1 MKNTKLLARLS
12 ILLLLSTI
20 SYAQPPLV
28 VNLPDTTAQ
37 SGDTLLINLTTR
49 QFSKIVSMQFS
60 INWDATVIQYI
71 ASQPGDLPFIAIGP
85 TDAANGNLRVSWFDV
100 EAEGQTLPNG
110 STLIQLKFFVNG
122 SDGDYTD
129 LSISD
134 TPIDIQIFKATDVP
148 DSFEEIELQ
157 QESGSVTV
165 GTGFLVNFNITNV
178 ACFGANTGA
187 IATTIANAPQ
197 GAVIS
202 WTGPDGFLSQ
212 NEDLA
217 NLKAGNYNL
226 KITNGNETLLDTT
239 LVVAQFSSS
248 ALVIDT
254 IATMNTGCAQAT
266 GTATVAVQGG
276 EIPYTFSIGG
286 NFGSNNQFTNLAAGN
301 YTLRVRDAANCEV
314 ADTFEILAADAP
326 QISLEDTLFICQG
339 ESLLLD
345 AGVFSTYA
353 WSTGATT
360 RSIMVA
366 STGTYRVT
374 VTDAQNCSATDTIAV
389 LSGSDFQIKI
399 ENEILGFCPGASIQL
414 LISGAETYEW
424 IDTSNTL
431 NDLTIPNP
439 TARPRATTTY
449 TVIGATACGVDSLQ
463 VSVFE
468 FASEATAGPDTC
480 IIPGT
485 ALQLYASG
493 GVTYF
498 WFLSEYSVSDSRIP
512 NPVTQPEDSTAYFVM
527 ITDANGCEKLD
538 TLIVTVGGNPLDIE
552 APNLITPN
560 GDGKNDELK
569 FGDLT
574 KYGVNSLRVYN
585 RWGQLLYEKINYQ
598 TDEERFDGTH
608 KGKPLPAGN
617 YYYVLG
623 FRNGE
628 LKQTLTILRE

>member
-254 IATMNTGCAQAT
+254 IATMNTDCAQAT

-493 GVTYF
+493 GVAYF

>member
-1 MKNTKLLARLS
+1 MKKTKLLASLS

-20 SYAQPPLV
+20 SYAQTSLV

-37 SGDTLLINLTTR
+37 TGDTLLINLTTR

-60 INWDATVIQYI
+60 INWDATVIQYV
-71 ASQPGDLPFIAIGP
+71 AVQPDDLPFIAIGSA
-85 TDAANGNLRVSWFDV
+85 DAANGNLRVSWFDI
-100 EAEGQTLPNG
+100 EGKGQTLPDG
-110 STLIQLKFFVNG
+110 SALIQLKFFVNG

-134 TPIDIQIFKATDVP
+134 TPVDIQIFKATDVP
-148 DSFEEIELQ
+148 DSFEEIALQ
-157 QESGSVTV
+157 QEAGSVTV
-165 GTGFLVNFNITNV
+165 GTGFLVNFNLTDV
-178 ACFGANTGA
+178 ACFGGNTGA
-187 IATTIANAPQ
+187 IATAIANAPP
-197 GAVIS
+197 GAVIA
-202 WTGPDGFLSQ
+202 WRGPNGFTSQ
-212 NEDLA
+212 NEDLSDLA
-217 NLKAGNYNL
+217 AGNYTL
-226 KITNGNETLLDTT
+226 KITNGSETLLDTT
-239 LVVAQFSSS
+239 LVLAQPST

-254 IATMNTGCAQAT
+254 IAKTNTGCAQAT
-266 GTATVAVQGG
+266 GAAIATVQGG
-276 EIPYTFSIGG
+276 EMPYSFSIGG
-286 NFGSNNQFTNLAAGN
+286 NFGSSNQFNNLAAGN
-301 YTLRVRDAANCEV
+301 YVLRVRDAANCEV
-314 ADTFEILAADAP
+314 MDTFEILAADAP

-345 AGVFSTYA
+345 AGAFSTYA
-353 WSTGATT
+353 WSTGAAT
-360 RSIMVA
+360 RSITV
-366 STGTYRVT
+366 STTGIYRVT
-374 VTDAQNCSATDTIAV
+374 VTDAQDCSAADTVVI
-389 LSGSDFQIKI
+389 LSGVDFQLII
-399 ENEILGFCPGASIQL
+399 ENETLGFCPGEAIQL
-414 LISGAETYEW
+414 LVSGAETYEW

-439 TARPRATTTY
+439 TARPRATTSY
-449 TVIGATACGVDSLQ
+449 TVIGSTACGVDSMQ
-463 VSVFE
+463 VSVFQ
-468 FASEATAGPDTC
+468 FNSEATAGPDTC
-480 IIPGT
+480 IIPGVE
-485 ALQLYASG
+485 LQLYASG
-493 GVTYF
+493 GVAYF
-498 WFLSEYSVSDSRIP
+498 WFLSEYPVSDSRIP

-598 TDEERFDGTH
+598 SDEDRFDGTH

-617 YYYVLG
+617 YYYVLS

-628 LKQTLTILRE
+628 VKQTLTILRE